1 MTVQPKWKLL
11 TSTDRT
17 AIYVDETGTY
27 DPEMEVAEELDEESE
42 ERTVYRFTLERLK
55 LVEHHDRKLY
65 LVSERWRDEGWPHRI
80 HQYEEWFVDS
90 LDDVA
95 SSIGSTRKALVEAL
109 ISAEPQHR
117 AVAYEAIGGYH
128 GFINLD
134 HDPRTVDSWEP

>member
-1 MTVQPKWKLL
+1 MTAQPKWKLL
-11 TSTDRT
+11 ASTDRS
-17 AIYVDETGTY
+17 AIYIDETRAY
-27 DPEMEVAEELDEESE
+27 APEMEVAEELNEESE
-42 ERTVYRFTLERLK
+42 ERVVYRFMLERLK

-65 LVSERWRDEGWPHRI
+65 LVSEHWREDWPHPV

-90 LDDVA
+90 LDDIA

-109 ISAEPQHR
+109 ISADPQHR

-134 HDPRTVDSWEP
+134 HDPRTVDSWEPW